1 MPACFSSAYF
11 LMFPVWINWCFK
23 SFADVATGEAE
34 AEGVP
39 VARRRAL
46 EEQEAQQKVELSKV
60 EALLEA
66 LAQMDL
72 SVS

>member
-1 MPACFSSAYF
+1 
-11 LMFPVWINWCFK
+11 MF
-23 SFADVATGEAE
+23 FADAATGEAE

-46 EEQEAQQKVELSKV
+46 EEHEAQQKVELSKV

-72 SVS
+72 NAC